1 MGDEDPKPTTP
12 EPITTET
19 FTAVRT
25 ALYTE
30 AGRLAD
36 MLAQPKEKRSE
47 SWDAELKESRAI
59 VMAQDARMIAMQR
72 VMQPEP
78 VGQGPQAATRT
89 VSESREGKT
98 LGQQVADS
106 AEWRSWVEKG
116 AKGAVEVRASTIT
129 GPTDAALTS
138 GGAFAPI
145 MPFVLNPNAIRR
157 DRLYVRDLF
166 PQTTTT
172 YEVINYIAETYVSGA
187 GDAATVSEA
196 ALKPQGNM
204 NWSRQVQNI
213 TKIGVWVAATTE
225 ALTDYGSLMGAID
238 NRLTY
243 KVNRQEED
251 QLLNGNNVMPNLL
264 GILNFPNIQTQAFAT
279 NAFTTVATARNLI
292 EQHDAD
298 ATGLVLNPSD
308 YWAAM
313 AASVSTLTGAS
324 PFQGPPDTIWGLPC
338 VRSPRVT
345 VNTGI
350 LGDFK
355 QGGEIFDRADINITV
370 GDQHSDFFIRNMV
383 AILAER
389 REALVCYRGDL
400 FVNITGVSH

>member
-1 MGDEDPKPTTP
+1 MTDEVATIADPQAALNEAYP
-12 EPITTET
+12 EMLTR
-19 FTAVRT
+19 A
-25 ALYTE
+25 A
-30 AGRLAD
+30 RLHEIIE
-36 MLAQPKEKRSE
+36 QPKEKWSE
-47 SWDAELKESRAI
+47 TRDAELSAARKEILARDAYILALQRAI
-59 VMAQDARMIAMQR
+59 PPV
-72 VMQPEP
+72 QPV

-89 VSESREGKT
+89 VSESRDGKT

-106 AEWRSWVEKG
+106 AEWRGWVEKG
-116 AKGAVEVRASTIT
+116 AKGSVEVRASTIT

-166 PQTTTT
+166 PNTTTT
-172 YEVINYIAETYVSGA
+172 YEVINYIAETYVSGS
-187 GDAATVSEA
+187 DATTVSEA

-243 KVNRQEED
+243 KVNRAEED
-251 QLLNGNNVMPNLL
+251 RLINGNNVMPDLL
-264 GILNFPNIQTQAFAT
+264 GILNFPNLQTQAFST
-279 NAFTTVATARNLI
+279 NAFTTISKARVLI
-292 EQHDAD
+292 ENHDAD
-298 ATGLVLNPSD
+298 ATGLVLNPTD

-338 VRSPRVT
+338 VRSPRIAA
-345 VNTGI
+345 NTGI
-350 LGDFK
+350 LGDFT

-400 FVNITGVSH
+400 FVNITGVSS